1 MTKAQ
6 ARELYLRYL
15 GERTVNGGAKA
26 DLDLNDVFDGLLG
39 AAVMEV
45 GRARPTR
52 GLFEV
57 KEEDKQPEGRFFVKD
72 VPLDHAYIMRT
83 VDEYGLPVAYQRVKD
98 QYWFVRPCKVEYAL
112 RPAMILPGAADST
125 TIDLDDN
132 YAQLVPLQCAI
143 SAALGL
149 EEFQYKVPALQAQ
162 YNTMLD
168 ALDDTDMP
176 TYRRVY

>member
-1 MTKAQ
+1 MTKGE
-6 ARELYLRYL
+6 ARRLFLDYL
-15 GERTVNGGAKA
+15 GEHTINGSTKNNA
-26 DLDLNDVFDGLLG
+26 DLIGIFEGLLST
-39 AAVMEV
+39 AVIEV
-45 GRARPTR
+45 ARARPTR
-52 GLFEV
+52 ALFEV

-72 VPLDHAYIMRT
+72 VPNDHAYIMRT

-98 QYWFVRPCKVEYAL
+98 QYWFVRPCKVEYAR
-112 RPAMILPGAADST
+112 RPVNDWVLGDNSV
-125 TIDLDDN
+125 IDLEND

-143 SAALGL
+143 FAAQSL
-149 EEFQYKVPALQAQ
+149 EEYQYKVPSLQAM